1 MSFNFT
7 YNNRSVLVTERARI
21 LFKRLESANNQDRND
36 LHKSMARVALLF
48 KEFYG
53 SLGKPSM
60 QLRPFENKQVPR
72 SAKINATMQ
81 EIEDDLQVA
90 YKEVDAIGQSFV
102 EVFNLS
108 RAYATELGNLS
119 ARAASKVVDLRLI
132 SNQLDQDVIVA
143 GDDFNDTSRIDG
155 SFALQNPKADIFISQ
170 GIATLNRVESRN
182 LVNANTTI
190 DVSPVAPLTL
200 KRRPTVGNVDR
211 FYEGNFYNFMGSAR
225 PEGGKWHLEES
236 MTAAV
241 GPGTGIT
248 TAAYFM
254 NSSQTPNPS
263 APGAAQQAQ
272 TNVSQY
278 IENQNAPPNPGKRL
292 RPQDII
298 VIDRGANTVEL
309 DAARKR
315 VFDENP
321 STFWECEYV
330 RVEESIQNAVEDSQ
344 ASEQQ
349 ASIVNP
355 NPQNPGLLEGNIVNA
370 AVTLDDLRSQAAVL
384 SESSDDDLVVDI
396 TIKLDAR
403 KSVNWLSI
411 NPNNFEES
419 AWIDV
424 LNIEYAEDVD
434 KPFNV
439 IPNFTDN
446 ITENVLTDQ
455 ANSELDD
462 NESFATLST
471 NKYSYK
477 GIGVW
482 TFNPIMAR
490 VFRIRLRQRRAVPS
504 PYQRLVVRLHRV
516 FTQVYTQTIAPDGGM
531 M

>member
-21 LFKRLESANNQDRND
+21 LFKRLESPLIQDRND

-53 SLGKPSM
+53 TLGKPSM

-72 SAKINATMQ
+72 STKINATMQ
-81 EIEDDLQVA
+81 EIEDDLQIA

-108 RAYATELGNLS
+108 RAYTTELSSLS

-132 SNQLDQDVIVA
+132 SNQLDQNIIVA
-143 GDDFNDTSRIDG
+143 GDDFNDLSRVDG
-155 SFALQNPKADIFISQ
+155 AFPLQNPKADIFISQ
-170 GIATLNRVESRN
+170 GIATLNRVESTN
-182 LVNANTTI
+182 LANRNTTI
-190 DVSPVAPLTL
+190 EVTPVAPTFL

-248 TAAYFM
+248 TTAYFTD
-254 NSSQTPNPS
+254 SSQTPNPS
-263 APGAAQQAQ
+263 SPSAAQQAQ
-272 TNVSQY
+272 ANVNQY
-278 IENQNAPPNPGKRL
+278 IENPNAAPNPGKRL

-309 DAARKR
+309 DNIRKR
-315 VFDENP
+315 TLDENP

-330 RVEESIQNAVEDSQ
+330 KVADSLQESVQQSQ
-344 ASEQQ
+344 ATEQQ
-349 ASIVNP
+349 ASINNP
-355 NPQNPGLLEGNIVNA
+355 NPQNPGQLEQDIINA
-370 AVTLDDLRSQAAVL
+370 AVTLDDLRAQAATI
-384 SESSDDDLVVDI
+384 SDSSDDDLIVDI
-396 TIKLDAR
+396 TIRLDSR

-411 NPNNFEES
+411 NPNNFEEL

-434 KPFNV
+434 RPFIV
-439 IPNFTDN
+439 IPNFNDN
-446 ITENVLTDQ
+446 ISEKVLTDE
-455 ANSELDD
+455 ANAELS
-462 NESFATLST
+462 NEEEFTTLSST
-471 NKYSYK
+471 KYSYK

-482 TFNPIMAR
+482 TFSPVMAR
-490 VFRIRLRQRRAVPS
+490 IFRIRLRQRRAVPS

-516 FTQVYTQTIAPDGGM
+516 FTQVYTQTQAPDGGM